1 MNQLEVCKH
10 CDFAQCINVILN
22 HPELVI
28 KCIRFGNLKKYID
41 SIELPSEFGIFPP
54 SVIDEFNKC
63 GCTSFIFTID
73 QLEEENT
80 K

>member
-10 CDFAQCINVILN
+10 CDFAQCINIILN

-28 KCIRFGNLKKYID
+28 KCIHFGSLKEYIG
-41 SIELPSEFGIFPP
+41 SIELPSE
-54 SVIDEFNKC
+54 SVIDKFNEG
-63 GCTSFIFTID
+63 GCTSFTFTID
-73 QLEEENT
+73 QLDKENT

>member
-1 MNQLEVCKH
+1 MNQLDVCKH

-28 KCIRFGNLKKYID
+28 KCIHFGHLKEYVK
-41 SIELPSEFGIFPP
+41 SIELPSECGMLSP

-63 GCTSFIFTID
+63 GCTSFIFTI
-73 QLEEENT
+73 EEENN